1 MIKEYTL
8 YNMCLS
14 SYIVISCM
22 KVTVHFEFLVTTC
35 VIVQAH
41 ASDIKVNIMYNVL
54 SLFSI
59 EKYRHLC
66 GIFAAFSV
74 RLSTMVSIR

>member
-1 MIKEYTL
+1 
-8 YNMCLS
+8 MCLS

-54 SLFSI
+54 SLFFSMRSI
-59 EKYRHLC
+59 VIYVGFLRHL
-66 GIFAAFSV
+66 
-74 RLSTMVSIR
+74 VSACQQWYQ